1 MPGVT
6 AVGAGS
12 GFSSVR
18 MIPTIPPVA
27 DTDTPPVPSF
37 ASRFVATR
45 WIDSPTFSNFTT
57 GVATV
62 ADVMAPV
69 EDDVPGAGAPSRN
82 PNTVAPKFATE
93 KSGKFVFASMLLA
106 TGTVTPLAEIELS
119 VNCLDVV
126 FTLIVTSPFTAA
138 KSVTLTVSVPVAYR
152 TMPGVTAVG
161 AGSGFSSVRMI
172 PTIPP
177 VADAMAPVE
186 DDVPGAGAP
195 SRNPNTVAPKFAT
208 EKSGKFVFASMLLAT
223 GTVTPLAEIE
233 LSVNCLDVVF
243 TLIVTSPFTSAK
255 SVTLTINV
263 PVAYRTMPGVIAVGA
278 GSGFS
283 SVRMIPTIPPVADTD
298 TPPVASFASRFVATR
313 WIDSPTFSNFTT
325 GVATVADVMA
335 PVEDDV
341 PGAGA
346 PSRNPNTVAP
356 KFATEKSGKFVFASM
371 LLATGTVT
379 PLAEIE
385 LSVNC
390 LDVVFTLIV
399 TSPFTAAK
407 SVTLTVSV
415 PVAYRTMPG
424 VTAVGAGSG
433 FSSVRMI
440 PTIPPVADTDT
451 PPVPSF
457 ASRFVA
463 TRWIDSPTFSN
474 FTTGVATVA
483 DVMAPRS
490 EEHT

>member
-6 AVGAGS
+6 AVGAGA

-62 ADVMAPV
+62 ADVIAPV
-69 EDDVPGAGAPSRN
+69 ADDVPGAAAPSRN

-106 TGTVTPLAEIELS
+106 TGTVTPLAEIE
-119 VNCLDVV
+119 
-126 FTLIVTSPFTAA
+126 A
-138 KSVTLTVSVPVAYR
+138 
-152 TMPGVTAVG
+152 
-161 AGSGFSSVRMI
+161 
-172 PTIPP
+172 
-177 VADAMAPVE
+177 
-186 DDVPGAGAP
+186 
-195 SRNPNTVAPKFAT
+195 
-208 EKSGKFVFASMLLAT
+208 
-223 GTVTPLAEIE
+223 
-233 LSVNCLDVVF
+233 SVNCLDVVF

-263 PVAYRTMPGVIAVGA
+263 PVAY
-278 GSGFS
+278 S
-283 SVRMIPTIPPVADTD
+283 
-298 TPPVASFASRFVATR
+298 
-313 WIDSPTFSNFTT
+313 
-325 GVATVADVMA
+325 
-335 PVEDDV
+335 
-341 PGAGA
+341 
-346 PSRNPNTVAP
+346 
-356 KFATEKSGKFVFASM
+356 
-371 LLATGTVT
+371 
-379 PLAEIE
+379 
-385 LSVNC
+385 
-390 LDVVFTLIV
+390 
-399 TSPFTAAK
+399 
-407 SVTLTVSV
+407 
-415 PVAYRTMPG
+415 TMPG

-483 DVMAPRS
+483 DVIAPVADDVPGAAAPSRNPNTVAPKFATEKS
-490 EEHT
+490 GVVFASIALATGTVTPLAEIEASVNCLDVVFTLIVTSPFTSAKSVTLTISVPVPYRTTPGSTITIPTAALSAVTTT

>member
-1 MPGVT
+1 MPGVI

-57 GVATV
+57 GVDTV

-69 EDDVPGAGAPSRN
+69 EDDVPGAAAPSRN

-93 KSGKFVFASMLLA
+93 KSGKFVFASIELA
-106 TGTVTPLAEIELS
+106 TGS
-119 VNCLDVV
+119 V
-126 FTLIVTSPFTAA
+126 
-138 KSVTLTVSVPVAYR
+138 
-152 TMPGVTAVG
+152 MPGVT
-161 AGSGFSSVRMI
+161 
-172 PTIPP
+172 
-177 VADAMAPVE
+177 
-186 DDVPGAGAP
+186 
-195 SRNPNTVAPKFAT
+195 
-208 EKSGKFVFASMLLAT
+208 
-223 GTVTPLAEIE
+223 
-233 LSVNCLDVVF
+233 
-243 TLIVTSPFTSAK
+243 
-255 SVTLTINV
+255 
-263 PVAYRTMPGVIAVGA
+263 AVGA

-325 GVATVADVMA
+325 GVATVADVIA
-335 PVEDDV
+335 PVADDV

-356 KFATEKSGKFVFASM
+356 KFATEKSGEFVFASM

-385 LSVNC
+385 ASVNC
-390 LDVVFTLIV
+390 LVVVFTLIV
-399 TSPFTAAK
+399 TSPFTSAK
-407 SVTLTVSV
+407 SVTLTISV

-424 VTAVGAGSG
+424 VIAVGAGSG

-451 PPVPSF
+451 PPVASL

-483 DVMAPRS
+483 DVIAPVTGSVHGASPPSRNPNTFNPTS
-490 EEHT
+490 ATEKSGKFVFA

>member
-1 MPGVT
+1 MPGVI

-57 GVATV
+57 GVDTV

-69 EDDVPGAGAPSRN
+69 EDDVPGAAAPSRN

-93 KSGKFVFASMLLA
+93 KSGKFVFASIELA
-106 TGTVTPLAEIELS
+106 TGS
-119 VNCLDVV
+119 V
-126 FTLIVTSPFTAA
+126 
-138 KSVTLTVSVPVAYR
+138 
-152 TMPGVTAVG
+152 MPGVT
-161 AGSGFSSVRMI
+161 
-172 PTIPP
+172 
-177 VADAMAPVE
+177 
-186 DDVPGAGAP
+186 
-195 SRNPNTVAPKFAT
+195 
-208 EKSGKFVFASMLLAT
+208 
-223 GTVTPLAEIE
+223 
-233 LSVNCLDVVF
+233 
-243 TLIVTSPFTSAK
+243 
-255 SVTLTINV
+255 
-263 PVAYRTMPGVIAVGA
+263 AVGA

-325 GVATVADVMA
+325 GVATVADVIA
-335 PVEDDV
+335 PVADDV
-341 PGAGA
+341 PGAAA

-356 KFATEKSGKFVFASM
+356 KFATEKSGK
-371 LLATGTVT
+371 
-379 PLAEIE
+379 
-385 LSVNC
+385 
-390 LDVVFTLIV
+390 
-399 TSPFTAAK
+399 
-407 SVTLTVSV
+407 
-415 PVAYRTMPG
+415 
-424 VTAVGAGSG
+424 SG
-433 FSSVRMI
+433 FASVRMI

-483 DVMAPRS
+483 DVIAPVEDDVPGAAAPSRNPFFVTATS
-490 EEHT
+490 TTEKSGKFVFASIELATGTVTLLA